1 MTAVF
6 NRLGPYEIRE
16 EIGRGGMAQVFL
28 ANDTRTDRLVALK
41 VVPPGR
47 DHEAREILAA
57 ERAGAELQRQFSRVS
72 THVPAVFEH
81 TDDESGYFLVA
92 MEYLDGEN
100 LSDLI
105 ARGPVQ
111 AERAV
116 TIAIELCD
124 CLSRAHRFVP
134 VDGDKPMR
142 LVHGDLKPRNVRI
155 TSDGSVKVLDFG
167 IAKALSLSR
176 KVTRNDFGTMPYL
189 SPERLDTVEVDE
201 FADLWAVG
209 VMLYEMVRGTRPYEA
224 GDTQRLERLIRA
236 RVPPLPLNG
245 CCPIGLE
252 AVIAR
257 LLGPTPKVRYESA
270 TAAREDLE
278 RFKSGQITKAEE
290 LGWPSRVID
299 EEATRRTR
307 PSSPAASP
315 GHVAVPVAAPA
326 SFDPDATRRTRP
338 EPPKAAP
345 STTPPPRATVPPA
358 AINTAAKPPVPAQR
372 KRLRFDQIV
381 ARVMFV
387 GVIFFVLQAMANE
400 FKVAGDARR
409 IAADVSTRE
418 LDQLDDVW
426 RNYDSLSRR
435 SSLRWG
441 TSRLERALTQRT
453 MTLTDRIISN
463 YRMGVSTVREAQWQ
477 SARDALARAI
487 PVSNGDNEV
496 RAAFRYC
503 DGHLHRI
510 NGEAHKRRH
519 EDEEAQRELTEAV
532 ASFREAADLRR
543 DWPDPFLGLARTF
556 IYGLEDID
564 RGADALNEAQRRGY
578 TPTERETVQLA
589 DGYRARGNSLMK
601 SAEQL
606 SGMSQESDYLNR
618 AVESYQR
625 ALALYEQAAGVANVP
640 SNIRATQR
648 AHDQAQRRIDEL
660 LITTG
665 EPSPPAEPPAAPVDH
680 VETPTDR
687 PATDD
692 PPTRSARSE
701 EATPWQ

>member
-28 ANDTRTDRLVALK
+28 ANDTRSDRLVALK

-57 ERAGAELQRQFSRVS
+57 ERAGAELQRQFSRLS

-105 ARGPVQ
+105 ARGPVP

-116 TIAIELCD
+116 TIAIELCE
-124 CLSRAHRFVP
+124 CLAKAHRFLP
-134 VDGDKPMR
+134 VDGDKPLR

-209 VMLYEMVRGTRPYEA
+209 VMLYEMVRGARPYEA
-224 GDTQRLERLIRA
+224 SDTQRLERLIRA

-245 CCPIGLE
+245 HCSIGLE

-257 LLGPTPKVRYESA
+257 LLGPTPKVRYENA

-278 RFKSGQITKAEE
+278 RFKSGTITKAEE
-290 LGWPSRVID
+290 LGWPSRVVDD
-299 EEATRRTR
+299 EPTRRTK
-307 PSSPAASP
+307 PSTDRRAEALASAATAASAVTPAA
-315 GHVAVPVAAPA
+315 
-326 SFDPDATRRTRP
+326 DPEATRRTRP
-338 EPPKAAP
+338 EPAKAAA
-345 STTPPPRATVPPA
+345 SSTPPPRVNATPAAIKAATPPA
-358 AINTAAKPPVPAQR
+358 AVPR

-381 ARVMFV
+381 ARFMFV
-387 GVIFFVLQAMANE
+387 GLIFFVVQAMANE

-409 IAADVSTRE
+409 VAADVSTRE

-426 RNYDSLSRR
+426 RSYDTLSRR

-453 MTLTDRIISN
+453 MTLTDRIMSN

-487 PVSNGDNEV
+487 PVSNGDNDV

-510 NGEAHKRRH
+510 SGEAHKRRH

-578 TPTERETVQLA
+578 APTERETVQLA

-625 ALALYEQAAGVANVP
+625 ALALYEQATGAANVP

-665 EPSPPAEPPAAPVDH
+665 EPSPAPPTAEPVDH
-680 VETPTDR
+680 DTPGDH
-687 PATDD
+687 PATEE
-692 PPTRSARSE
+692 PQTRSARSE
-701 EATPWQ
+701 ETAPWQ

>member
-47 DHEAREILAA
+47 DHEAREVLAA

-81 TDDESGYFLVA
+81 ADDESGYFLVA

-116 TIAIELCD
+116 DIAIELCS
-124 CLSRAHRFVP
+124 CLALAHHFVP

-224 GDTQRLERLIRA
+224 ADTQRLERLIRA

-245 CCPIGLE
+245 HCSIGLE

-257 LLGPTPKVRYESA
+257 LLGPKPKVRYENA
-270 TAAREDLE
+270 TAAREDLQ
-278 RFKSGQITKAEE
+278 RYKSGQITKAEE
-290 LGWPSRVID
+290 LGWPSRVVD
-299 EEATRRTR
+299 EEPTRRTR
-307 PSSPAASP
+307 PPLPAPPSL
-315 GHVAVPVAAPA
+315 
-326 SFDPDATRRTRP
+326 DPDATRRTRQA
-338 EPPKAAP
+338 PPSPSAAARQAAAP
-345 STTPPPRATVPPA
+345 LPLSGAARPPVTTPSATKPA
-358 AINTAAKPPVPAQR
+358 PVPR

-387 GVIFFVLQAMANE
+387 GLIFFVFQAMNNE

-409 IAADVSTRE
+409 VAADVSTRE

-426 RNYDSLSRR
+426 RSYDSLSQR

-578 TPTERETVQLA
+578 MPTERETVQLA
-589 DGYRARGNSLMK
+589 DGYRTRGNSLMK

-625 ALALYEQAAGVANVP
+625 ALALYEQASGVANVP

-660 LITTG
+660 LITAG
-665 EPSPPAEPPAAPVDH
+665 EPSSAPAAAPVDH
-680 VETPTDR
+680 DTPADH
-687 PATDD
+687 PAADASQ
-692 PPTRSARSE
+692 TRSARSE
-701 EATPWQ
+701 EMPPWQ